1 MHLKYTCRSG
11 LRLYGPRCPCYGR
24 CMHIQPAVSIDVA
37 VRHVRDGLDNFEKR
51 IFGGYEYP
59 DEPIATGSS
68 AVLVRAAK
76 NARVLRTV
84 VDELRRGKVVA
95 LVPEMSGDEYCK
107 QVRTQLDALIDAR
120 STADRRNEAVLAL
133 PTSGSTGRP
142 KLVALPV
149 SGIERFIGWG
159 VEHFS
164 LDERSTS
171 LSLSPW
177 NFDVSLLDTWAVLAG
192 GGSVICANPQRL
204 HESGYLTNL
213 LHDHDITFLQV
224 VPSTLDVLVHAAGP
238 HASFPFV
245 KDVIV
250 TGGVAGATTRRAAA
264 DLFPQA
270 RFHNV
275 YGSTEVNDCLLHTAP
290 AAEFASVVALPLGTP
305 VAGCDVRV
313 DVDGE
318 VLRLAD
324 CPDGTEGELMVRTP
338 WMAAGYLESGRIRP
352 LIDPGSDQGLYRM
365 KDRVQIAG
373 GRMVYLGRSDRT
385 VKLRGQRLNLDEV
398 ERLASET
405 GVVRGACAWL
415 SASDAGEEELHLA
428 YTTAEGAVPGS
439 GLQVRLA
446 LSGRLPPY
454 AVPSR
459 LHAFGTA
466 FPLNGNGKPHL
477 ERIKTQAEGKRP

>member
-1 MHLKYTCRSG
+1 MHMQTSALASVKERQVFDC
-11 LRLYGPRCPCYGR
+11 
-24 CMHIQPAVSIDVA
+24 
-37 VRHVRDGLDNFEKR
+37 LDNFEKR
-51 IFGGYEYP
+51 IFGGYERP
-59 DEPIATGSS
+59 GEAIATGSS
-68 AVLVRAAK
+68 AVLLRAAK

-84 VDELRRGKVVA
+84 VDELSRGNVVA
-95 LVPEMSGDEYCK
+95 LVPELSGDEYCE
-107 QVRTQLDALIDAR
+107 QVRAQLDALTDAR
-120 STADRRNEAVLAL
+120 STPHGWNEGILAL

-149 SGIERFIGWG
+149 SGIEGFIAWG
-159 VEHFS
+159 VQHFT
-164 LDERSTS
+164 LDERSAS

-192 GGSVICANPQRL
+192 GGSVICADPQRL
-204 HESGYLTNL
+204 HEPDYITKLLSGHN
-213 LHDHDITFLQV
+213 ISFLQT

-238 HASFPFV
+238 DESFPSV

-250 TGGVAGATTRRAAA
+250 TGGVAGVTTRRAAA
-264 DLFPQA
+264 VLFPQA

-290 AAEFASVVALPLGTP
+290 AAEFASAVTLPLGTP
-305 VAGCDVRV
+305 VAECDVRV

-318 VLRLAD
+318 VRLLAD
-324 CPDGTEGELMVRTP
+324 CADGTEGELLVRTP
-338 WMAAGYLESGRIRP
+338 WMAAGYIDCGRITP
-352 LIDPGSDQGLYRM
+352 LIDPGPDQGLYRM
-365 KDRVQIAG
+365 KDRVLIAE

-385 VKLRGQRLNLDEV
+385 VKLRGQRLNLDEI
-398 ERLASET
+398 ERLATAT
-405 GVVRGACAWL
+405 GVVRAACAWL

-428 YTTAEGAVPGS
+428 YTTAEGATPGS

-454 AVPSR
+454 AIPSR
-459 LHAFGTA
+459 LHAFGTT